1 MFSLFEQLKAKEE
14 HLADVERL
22 FVEKL
27 REVESS
33 IVEISQD
40 MIDTE
45 AVQVEVASKRNQQ
58 QKKSKSSTNQ
68 HAKDLERS
76 LE

>member
-58 QKKSKSSTNQ
+58 QKKSKSSSNQ

>member
-1 MFSLFEQLKAKEE
+1 
-14 HLADVERL
+14 LADVERL

-58 QKKSKSSTNQ
+58 
-68 HAKDLERS
+68 
-76 LE
+76 